1 MTQSSANQQQP
12 IGSQPSIP
20 EMYEQYVNAGMSR
33 LFRVMGLEAVE
44 ERASGVYLYDDQGN
58 EYLDF
63 LGGYGSLS
71 LGHSHPQVVQAV
83 KGQLDKMSLS
93 SKVLF
98 NRPMANLAEKLA
110 EITPGALQYSF
121 FCNSGAEAVE
131 GAIKL
136 ARLATGRKGIIAAQ
150 NGFHGKTLGALSA
163 TGREVFRQPCEPL
176 LPAVQHVPFGDIQGL
191 ERVINRDTAAVLL
204 EPIQGEGGVILPPE
218 DYLAQVRQICDQYEA
233 LLIFD
238 EVQTGLGRT
247 GAMFACEHYGV
258 APDIMTLAKALGGGI
273 MPIGAFVATPKVWAP
288 LEESPFLHTSTFG
301 GNSLAC
307 TAALTTI
314 QILTEQRM
322 ADKAKGLGSWL
333 LEELQH
339 LQRLY
344 PKVINEVRGKGLL
357 IGLELA
363 SEGLGGAL
371 MAELF
376 DARILIAYTL
386 NQPRVLRIEPPLVV
400 GVGEIIKLLTVLK
413 AALNKVAPYA
423 EEL

>member
-1 MTQSSANQQQP
+1 MHESSANNHQ
-12 IGSQPSIP
+12 GMAGEPSIP
-20 EMYEQYVNAGMSR
+20 EKYESYVNAGMSR

-44 ERASGVYLYDDQGN
+44 ERARGVYLYDDQGN

-83 KGQLDKMSLS
+83 KSQLDKMSLS

-98 NRPMANLAEKLA
+98 SGPMANLAEKLA
-110 EITPGALQYSF
+110 EITPGSLQYSF

-150 NGFHGKTLGALSA
+150 NGFHGKTLGALSV

-176 LPAVQHVPFGDIQGL
+176 LPGVQYVPFGDIQAM
-191 ERVINRDTAAVLL
+191 EQVINQDIAGVLL

-218 DYLAQVRQICDQYEA
+218 DYLAQVRQLCDQNGT
-233 LLIFD
+233 LLILD

-247 GAMFACEHYGV
+247 GTMFACEHYGV
-258 APDIMTLAKALGGGI
+258 EPDIMTLAKALGGGV
-273 MPIGAFVATPKVWAP
+273 MPIGAFVATPQVWTP

-301 GNSLAC
+301 GNPLAC
-307 TAALTTI
+307 VAALTTL
-314 QILTEQRM
+314 QVLTEQRM

-339 LQRLY
+339 LKCLY
-344 PKVINEVRGKGLL
+344 PKVISEVRGKGLL

-371 MAELF
+371 MAEMF
-376 DARILIAYTL
+376 DAHILVAYTL

-413 AALNKVAPYA
+413 AALDKVASYA
-423 EEL
+423 EEF